1 MTAPYTDP
9 DLPAG
14 PRNRPPSHPGSLLG
28 ELIEN
33 VDGTVSGVA
42 REIHVSRQ
50 MLHQII
56 KGARTVTPEMA
67 VRFTAYFGGEASLW
81 TNMQAAH
88 DLWHAEKKIA
98 KARPAIVPHAKKQA
112 AG

>member
-1 MTAPYTDP
+1 MPSETLHGA
-9 DLPAG
+9 LP
-14 PRNRPPSHPGSLLG
+14 PERRKRQPSHPGALLS

-33 VDGTVSGVA
+33 VEGTIAGVA

-56 KGARTVTPEMA
+56 KGTRTVTPEMA
-67 VRFTAYFGGEASLW
+67 VRFTCYFGGEASLW

-98 KARPAIVPHAKKQA
+98 KARPVITPHPMKQA
-112 AG
+112 SG